1 MRLRRLYAGSKYVVL
16 AYSAGDGAGQVAA
29 YIERL
34 DERDRKRVAALL
46 SYAAEHGPPRN
57 REKCLKLVGE
67 EFWEFKAFQQ
77 RIFWCYGRGQQ
88 IVLLH
93 GFTKKASQTPKA
105 QLEVGRRRHRQ
116 FRDELHMEES

>member
-1 MRLRRLYAGSKYVVL
+1 MYTGGKYVVL
-16 AYSAGDGAGQVAA
+16 AYSANDGAGQVTT

-57 REKCLKLVGE
+57 REKCRKLAGE
-67 EFWEFKAFQQ
+67 DFWEFKAFQQ
-77 RIFWCYGRGQQ
+77 RIFWCYGMKQQ

-105 QLEVGRRRHRQ
+105 QLDVGRRRYRQ
-116 FRDELHMEES
+116 VRDELHMEES